1 MKISKSTAK
10 RVGGIQVCWRIQLTL
25 SCHLLNSSNFHKNF
39 SKACTKKSKNFSSR
53 KEFSCKY
60 FSKACAKKTKIFL
73 SSKKISH
80 QKFVRK
86 TKTFCFLTEEFS
98 SKILCT
104 FNMWFVHRF
113 FSNKNKTLAIKCNCL
128 YLALKRSTASGRQWP
143 PRSGSFFKQQ
153 IFQIWI
159 FLENFLGLN
168 FLNFAKE
175 FYFFLRGFFYLVW
188 FRIWTFPEIFEIGF
202 YFWEGIFFKT

>member
-128 YLALKRSTASGRQWP
+128 YLALKRSTASGRQS
-143 PRSGSFFKQQ
+143 RRKAAHFSNNRFFK
-153 IFQIWI
+153 FE
-159 FLENFLGLN
+159 FFSENFLGLD
-168 FLNFAKE
+168 F
-175 FYFFLRGFFYLVW
+175 
-188 FRIWTFPEIFEIGF
+188 
-202 YFWEGIFFKT
+202 